1 MAVLDLDD
9 FKLYNDT
16 YGHQAGDAALRT
28 TVEVVRGCIRKSD
41 HLIRYGGDEFL
52 LVLPGIA
59 QAAFVAKLERI
70 RQQLHTAVVPGYT
83 RLQISTSIGGVMS
96 RPGESCEQ
104 AVSPRGPADVSGQE
118 PQKHRCDRGHRRHR
132 RPSAA
137 GRDRQA
143 RQNILIVDDS
153 EMNRA
158 ILAEI
163 LGSDYNILEASNGQ
177 ECLTMLD
184 QYDTAIALI
193 LLDIVMPV
201 MDGFEVLNT
210 MNRSHRIED
219 IPVIMISS
227 EDADTVVRRA
237 YELGVSDYVSRPFD
251 AGVVYRRV
259 FNTIKLYAKQRRL
272 ISLVTSQIREKEK
285 NTQML
290 ISILSEAVEFR
301 NGESGAHVL
310 HIGTL
315 TRHLLEQLTQK
326 TDQYALTPE
335 QQELIVMA
343 SSLHD
348 IGKIAID
355 DAILNKPGRLTREE
369 FDIMKRHTTIGAAM
383 LDQLHRYRS
392 EPLVRT
398 AHEIRRWHHERWDG
412 RGYPD
417 GLSGDQI
424 PISAQVV
431 AMADVYDA
439 LVSKRVYK
447 DAYAPDVAVQ
457 MILHG
462 DCGAFNPLL
471 LDCLTDLQDTF

>member
-1 MAVLDLDD
+1 M
-9 FKLYNDT
+9 Y
-16 YGHQAGDAALRT
+16 QA
-28 TVEVVRGCIRKSD
+28 KN
-41 HLIRYGGDEFL
+41 H
-52 LVLPGIA
+52 
-59 QAAFVAKLERI
+59 KN
-70 RQQLHTAVVPGYT
+70 
-83 RLQISTSIGGVMS
+83 
-96 RPGESCEQ
+96 
-104 AVSPRGPADVSGQE
+104 AVS
-118 PQKHRCDRGHRRHR
+118 DRGHHRHR
-132 RPSAA
+132 CPPPAA
-137 GRDRQA
+137 GRTA
-143 RQNILIVDDS
+143 GRQNILIVDDS

-272 ISLVTSQIREKEK
+272 ISLVTSQIHEKEK

-301 NGESGAHVL
+301 NGESGTHVL
-310 HIGTL
+310 HISTL

-383 LDQLHRYRS
+383 LDQLHRYRN

-398 AHEIRRWHHERWDG
+398 AYEICRWHHERWDG

-462 DCGAFNPLL
+462 ECGAFNPLL
-471 LDCLTDLQDTF
+471 LDCLTDLQDIFKAELAAPEA

>member
-1 MAVLDLDD
+1 MTRDEVEKEMMQYRTIFPIVRLLDAGQVCGNAPVEGHCPCHELWHKDDPCQNCISRQVMEDHAQRTKLEYMGRDLYQVTAVYREVDGAPCVLELIQPLDCDNLIDPENSDRLMSSVSGYHIKLYHDALTSCYNRRYYEDIIKGRSEPAGVAVLDLDD

-28 TVEVVRGCIRKSD
+28 AVEVVRGCIRKSD

-83 RLQISTSIGGVMS
+83 RLQISASIGGVMS

-104 AVSPRGPADVSGQE
+104 AASRADRLMYQAKNHKNTVVTEDTAGTAA
-118 PQKHRCDRGHRRHR
+118 
-132 RPSAA
+132 PSAA

-251 AGVVYRRV
+251 AGSS
-259 FNTIKLYAKQRRL
+259 T
-272 ISLVTSQIREKEK
+272 
-285 NTQML
+285 
-290 ISILSEAVEFR
+290 
-301 NGESGAHVL
+301 GAS
-310 HIGTL
+310 L
-315 TRHLLEQLTQK
+315 TRSSS
-326 TDQYALTPE
+326 TP
-335 QQELIVMA
+335 
-343 SSLHD
+343 SS
-348 IGKIAID
+348 G
-355 DAILNKPGRLTREE
+355 G
-369 FDIMKRHTTIGAAM
+369 
-383 LDQLHRYRS
+383 S
-392 EPLVRT
+392 S
-398 AHEIRRWHHERWDG
+398 RW
-412 RGYPD
+412 
-417 GLSGDQI
+417 
-424 PISAQVV
+424 
-431 AMADVYDA
+431 
-439 LVSKRVYK
+439 
-447 DAYAPDVAVQ
+447 
-457 MILHG
+457 
-462 DCGAFNPLL
+462 
-471 LDCLTDLQDTF
+471 

>member
-1 MAVLDLDD
+1 MTRHEVEKEMMQYRAIFPIVRLLDAGQVCGNVPVGEHCPCHEFWHKDNPCQNCISRQVMEDHTQRTKLEYMGRDLYQVTAVYREVDGAPCVLELIQPLDCDNLIDPENSDRLMSSVSGYHIKLYHDALTSCYNRRYYEDVIKNRSEPAGVAVLDLDD

-28 TVEVVRGCIRKSD
+28 AVEVVRGCIRKSD

-104 AVSPRGPADVSGQE
+104 AASRADRLMYQAKNHKNTVVTEDTAGTAA
-118 PQKHRCDRGHRRHR
+118 
-132 RPSAA
+132 PSAA

-210 MNRSHRIED
+210 MNRNHRIED

-251 AGVVYRRV
+251 AGSS
-259 FNTIKLYAKQRRL
+259 T
-272 ISLVTSQIREKEK
+272 
-285 NTQML
+285 
-290 ISILSEAVEFR
+290 
-301 NGESGAHVL
+301 GAS
-310 HIGTL
+310 L
-315 TRHLLEQLTQK
+315 TRSSS
-326 TDQYALTPE
+326 TP
-335 QQELIVMA
+335 
-343 SSLHD
+343 SS
-348 IGKIAID
+348 G
-355 DAILNKPGRLTREE
+355 G
-369 FDIMKRHTTIGAAM
+369 
-383 LDQLHRYRS
+383 S
-392 EPLVRT
+392 S
-398 AHEIRRWHHERWDG
+398 RW
-412 RGYPD
+412 
-417 GLSGDQI
+417 
-424 PISAQVV
+424 
-431 AMADVYDA
+431 
-439 LVSKRVYK
+439 
-447 DAYAPDVAVQ
+447 
-457 MILHG
+457 
-462 DCGAFNPLL
+462 
-471 LDCLTDLQDTF
+471 